1 MPHDEKTQQKLSV
14 VPQPDRQEKISCQRS
29 FWVSNFLTVWK
40 FLAHIK
46 ELRLDFYFSSGE
58 RRLWKDLN
66 AGQGKSGF
74 KSECLW
80 TLGGEG
86 SSEEG
91 IRRYAAIQLFL
102 TSAVWDDC
110 LLWLERP
117 FFYNYILSGT
127 PMCLKSCAT
136 SPAQWIKG
144 SCMKTTNKT
153 KKSCEQCGSQNLK
166 ACRVPYPVRI
176 KNQHLN
182 IQRVSVREC
191 LDCHIFMP
199 TKSGNEK
206 IARSIM
212 AFMDILDEHT
222 FPPV

>member
-1 MPHDEKTQQKLSV
+1 
-14 VPQPDRQEKISCQRS
+14 
-29 FWVSNFLTVWK
+29 
-40 FLAHIK
+40 
-46 ELRLDFYFSSGE
+46 
-58 RRLWKDLN
+58 
-66 AGQGKSGF
+66 
-74 KSECLW
+74 
-80 TLGGEG
+80 
-86 SSEEG
+86 
-91 IRRYAAIQLFL
+91 
-102 TSAVWDDC
+102 
-110 LLWLERP
+110 
-117 FFYNYILSGT
+117 
-127 PMCLKSCAT
+127 
-136 SPAQWIKG
+136 
-144 SCMKTTNKT
+144 MKTTNKT